1 VGANDKQ
8 VTSTHGE
15 EVVTIA
21 MGEFSVEVVSDVPD
35 DAALLATMAAGSE
48 GGHEALRQ
56 LYDRHAPWLL
66 VRLGRRCSDPGV
78 VDEAVQD
85 TFVAIWRKPQA
96 YRGSGDVAAWIWG
109 IGIRRLMDATRRRPA
124 PPVAV
129 GETLHHREETPARSA
144 EEQVVTDLAYGD
156 LADALRRLSPELRAV
171 VRATVLDGMTT
182 REAGRFLG
190 IPHGTVKTRM
200 KRARALLVEA
210 MT

>member
-1 VGANDKQ
+1 MTIDKR
-8 VTSTHGE
+8 
-15 EVVTIA
+15 
-21 MGEFSVEVVSDVPD
+21 EFTVEVVSDVPD

-48 GGHEALRQ
+48 EAHEALWQ

-66 VRLGRRCSDPGV
+66 IRLGRRCSDPGV

-109 IGIRRLMDATRRRPA
+109 IGIRRLMDATRRRP
-124 PPVAV
+124 PPPAAL
-129 GETLHHREETPARSA
+129 GETLHRRDEAPARSA

>member
-1 VGANDKQ
+1 MSAGF
-8 VTSTHGE
+8 T
-15 EVVTIA
+15 
-21 MGEFSVEVVSDVPD
+21 VEVVSDVPD
-35 DAALLATMAAGSE
+35 DALLLAAVAAG
-48 GGHEALRQ
+48 GVGAREAFRE
-56 LYDRHAPWLL
+56 LYDRHAPWLV
-66 VRLGRRCSDPGV
+66 VRLGRRCSDPGL

-96 YRGSGDVAAWIWG
+96 YRGKGDVAAWIWG

-124 PPVAV
+124 PSVPL
-129 GETLHHREETPARSA
+129 GETSDDRNEACAGSA
-144 EEQVVTDLAYGD
+144 EDQVVTDLAYGE

-200 KRARALLVEA
+200 QRARVVLREA

>member
-1 VGANDKQ
+1 MSAGF
-8 VTSTHGE
+8 T
-15 EVVTIA
+15 
-21 MGEFSVEVVSDVPD
+21 VEVVSDVPD
-35 DAALLATMAAGSE
+35 DALLLAAVAAG
-48 GGHEALRQ
+48 GVGAREAFRE
-56 LYDRHAPWLL
+56 LYDRHAPWLV
-66 VRLGRRCSDPGV
+66 VRLGRRCSDPGL

-96 YRGSGDVAAWIWG
+96 YRGTGDVAAWIWG
-109 IGIRRLMDATRRRPA
+109 IGIRRLMDAARRRPA
-124 PPVAV
+124 PSVPL
-129 GETLHHREETPARSA
+129 GETSDDRNEACAGSA
-144 EEQVVTDLAYGD
+144 EDQVVTDLAYGE

-200 KRARALLVEA
+200 QRARVVLREA

>member
-1 VGANDKQ
+1 MSVGF
-8 VTSTHGE
+8 T
-15 EVVTIA
+15 
-21 MGEFSVEVVSDVPD
+21 VEVVSDVPD
-35 DAALLATMAAGSE
+35 DASLLAAMAAG
-48 GGHEALRQ
+48 GVDAREALRE
-56 LYDRHAPWLL
+56 LYDRHAPWLV
-66 VRLGRRCSDPGV
+66 VRLGRRCSDPGL

-96 YRGSGDVAAWIWG
+96 YQGSGDVAAWIWG

-124 PPVAV
+124 PSVPLGDGLDTDRGSTA
-129 GETLHHREETPARSA
+129 GSA
-144 EEQVVTDLAYGD
+144 EDEVVTDLAYGD

-182 REAGRFLG
+182 REAGQFLG

-200 KRARALLVEA
+200 KRARGIMREA